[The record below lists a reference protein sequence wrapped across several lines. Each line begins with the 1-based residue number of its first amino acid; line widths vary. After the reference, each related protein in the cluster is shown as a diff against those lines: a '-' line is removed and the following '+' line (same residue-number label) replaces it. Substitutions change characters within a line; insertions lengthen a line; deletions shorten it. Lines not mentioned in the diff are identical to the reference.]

1 MSREADNGPL
11 SEDLSASRHRDIVL
25 ADVYTVRRDV
35 SGQFGRVVDD
45 EGHAKVVTD
54 GFHDQRGRSLG
65 VEVTGLF
72 SQLHHVDAASKDS
85 GQELLEVIANPDAE
99 IETARTEVKHTAHP
113 RSWGRA
119 ATFDGPVRQNGG
131 MQIPAKAE
139 YAIRALLTLAASDVS
154 VSADHLAHEQDLPAK
169 FLGAILSDLRRG
181 GLVTSQRGPEGGF
194 KLARDPDT
202 IMIADIL
209 RVVSG
214 PMAGVRGMRPETLVY
229 EGEAKHLRDVWVAV
243 RGTLREVLEHVTLG
257 QVLRGDLPPAV
268 TRFTEDPD
276 AWITRVI

>member
-1 MSREADNGPL
+1 MRRP
-11 SEDLSASRHRDIVL
+11 EDG
-25 ADVYTVRRDV
+25 T
-35 SGQFGRVVDD
+35 SG
-45 EGHAKVVTD
+45 D
-54 GFHDQRGRSLG
+54 GLG
-65 VEVTGLF
+65 
-72 SQLHHVDAASKDS
+72 
-85 GQELLEVIANPDAE
+85 
-99 IETARTEVKHTAHP
+99 
-113 RSWGRA
+113 
-119 ATFDGPVRQNGG
+119 QNGC

-154 VSADHLAHEQDLPAK
+154 VSVDHLAHEQELPAK
-169 FLGAILSDLRRG
+169 FLGAIMSDLRRG
-181 GLVTSQRGPEGGF
+181 GLVTSQRGPDGGF
-194 KLARDPDT
+194 RLVKDPDS

-257 QVLRGDLPPAV
+257 QVLRGELPEAV
-268 TRFTEDPD
+268 TRFTNDPD